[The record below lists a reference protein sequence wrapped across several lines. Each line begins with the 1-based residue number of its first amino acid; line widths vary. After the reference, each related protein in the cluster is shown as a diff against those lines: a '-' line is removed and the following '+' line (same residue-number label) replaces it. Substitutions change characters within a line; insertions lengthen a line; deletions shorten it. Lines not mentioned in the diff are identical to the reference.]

1 MSQLRFDNRVVII
14 TGAGNGLAKEYALYF
29 GSRRD
34 KVFYFNF
41 RLLLMIWDDHSK
53 EIQLME
59 IILLIKLYQKLLKLE
74 DKLLQIMILLNL
86 ETKLLKLH

>member
-14 TGAGNGLAKEYALYF
+14 TGAGNGIGREYALYF
-29 GSRRD
+29 GSRGA

-41 RLLLMIWDDHSK
+41 RLLLMIWEDHSK

-59 IILLIKLYQKLLKLE
+59 IILLIKLLQKLLKLE

>member
-14 TGAGNGLAKEYALYF
+14 TGAGNGLGREYALYF
-29 GSRRD
+29 GLRGV
-34 KVFYFNF
+34 KVFYFSF

-59 IILLIKLYQKLLKLE
+59 IILLIKLLQKLLKLE